1 MLGVML
7 ACIPDRDLHTI
18 NKALRVYER
27 LHKQRAETL
36 VDLAA
41 ANGRE
46 LHLGEGA
53 AKGGTATCSSLRLGK
68 AKALCLISGLMPMYR
83 KWSTGT
89 GCIQVAQDS
98 FGELF
103 QSIW

>member
-1 MLGVML
+1 MASQAIEAATVLGVML

-36 VDLAA
+36 IDLAA

-46 LHLGEGA
+46 LHLGEGV
-53 AKGGTATCSSLRLGK
+53 AKEERD
-68 AKALCLISGLMPMYR
+68 M
-83 KWSTGT
+83 
-89 GCIQVAQDS
+89 
-98 FGELF
+98 
-103 QSIW
+103 